1 MGFYWLLSFFYI
13 ISDLLKNPTI
23 VPLKKLRGH
32 DKFDDFG
39 VFDVLFHPTQPW
51 LFTSGADAT
60 IRLYT

>member
-1 MGFYWLLSFFYI
+1 MLSFFYI